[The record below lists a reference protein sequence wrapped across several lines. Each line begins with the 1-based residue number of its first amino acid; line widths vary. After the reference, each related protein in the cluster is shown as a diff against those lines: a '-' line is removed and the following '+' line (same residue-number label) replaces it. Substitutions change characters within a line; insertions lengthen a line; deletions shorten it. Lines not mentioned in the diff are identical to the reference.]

1 MRVLACDGIHEDG
14 LTLFRDAGWSVKTVD
29 AIKDPG
35 TLSRTLA
42 DVDVLIVRSATKVPA
57 EALVHATHL
66 RVIGRAGAG
75 VDTID
80 VEAATDRGVAV
91 MNAPDGN
98 TLAACFDA
106 HGGVD
111 EAFVKELATHK
122 PLRVVFR
129 DAGFKDSAVKINV
142 EQIFKLL
149 SPATEVKCI

>member
-35 TLSRTLA
+35 TLSRALA

-98 TLAACFDA
+98 TLAAA
-106 HGGVD
+106 
-111 EAFVKELATHK
+111 EQALA
-122 PLRVVFR
+122 
-129 DAGFKDSAVKINV
+129 
-142 EQIFKLL
+142 
-149 SPATEVKCI
+149 